1 MSLEV
6 IQYPHPTLR
15 RVSRPIKKVDAE
27 LRKIVAEM
35 FNLMYAHEGVGLAAN
50 QVNLPIRLFVANEA
64 GDPASRD
71 TEFVFINPVRRKGKG
86 TAEDNEGCLSIP
98 DLRAPVT
105 RNATIEVEAYDLE
118 GNLIRA
124 EAKDLMARITP
135 QASAKHVMVH
145 SYGGYTTN
153 VPLAELVDEDVL
165 FAHSHNGEPLTKEHG
180 WPLRLVVPKL
190 YFWKSA
196 KWVRGLVFM
205 DEEKAG
211 FWEMYGYHIHG
222 DPWTEE
228 RYS

>member
-1 MSLEV
+1 M
-6 IQYPHPTLR
+6 
-15 RVSRPIKKVDAE
+15 K
-27 LRKIVAEM
+27 M
-35 FNLMYAHEGVGLAAN
+35 FNRG
-50 QVNLPIRLFVANEA
+50 
-64 GDPASRD
+64 
-71 TEFVFINPVRRKGKG
+71 GKG
-86 TAEDNEGCLSIP
+86 TSAQADAGHRLPPGQKLTDGWPVLHYGGIPNIDMATWKFSIVGLVEEEAHFTWDEFMALPQTTLRSDIHCVTHWSKFDNDWTGVHI
-98 DLRAPVT
+98 
-105 RNATIEVEAYDLE
+105 
-118 GNLIRA
+118 
-124 EAKDLMARITP
+124 KDLMAHITP

-153 VPLAELVDEDVL
+153 VPLTELVDEDVL
-165 FAHSHNGEPLTKEHG
+165 FAHSHNGEPLAKEHG

-205 DEEKAG
+205 EDEKPG